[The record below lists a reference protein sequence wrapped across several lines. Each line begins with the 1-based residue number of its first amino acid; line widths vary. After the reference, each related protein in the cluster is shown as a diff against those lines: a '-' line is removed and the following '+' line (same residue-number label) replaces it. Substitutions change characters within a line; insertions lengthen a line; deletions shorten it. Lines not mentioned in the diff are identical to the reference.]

1 MRIESY
7 QETLSDPLLIVS
19 VADADPARYRFDSG
33 RLAVIIELP
42 PLIIETLSLLI
53 LAMEVSTME

>member
-7 QETLSDPLLIVS
+7 QETLSDPLLMVS
-19 VADADPARYRFDSG
+19 VADADPARYRFDSE

-42 PLIIETLSLLI
+42 ALIIDTLSLL
-53 LAMEVSTME
+53 MFTSEVSSIE

>member
-7 QETLSDPLLIVS
+7 QETSSDPLLMVS
-19 VADADPARYRFDSG
+19 VADADPARYRFDSE

-42 PLIIETLSLLI
+42 ALIIDTLSLL
-53 LAMEVSTME
+53 MFTSEVSSIE